1 MVGRALA
8 EFKKFMKG
16 RFEKK
21 VSFTLI
27 GAGTA
32 IAVSPFIP
40 SIWDIVL
47 WGLNN
52 MSVLQNGEKP
62 ITNNNYVYKL
72 FTVGIGLIFITL
84 GLWFYFK
91 TKEKAKKFN
100 MLQIRHT
107 SLGATSYTK
116 INKDLTEYNVFT
128 YDINQVEDMKILD
141 KDNLKYALKKQ
152 TDETKKILNRFNDS
166 TEGDIEVAYLGLAY
180 VPLVWLMGYQLS
192 DKVTPMFFEWNQNDK
207 SWNCIE
213 DNKKNFSPMSII
225 REDSIEEAEKT
236 KEIVI
241 KMAVSFPIQ
250 DKDLGGLNLD
260 GLNNY
265 YLHLTPPHRNSVIN
279 TVQLNN
285 YKKMFRD
292 LIDEIILKY
301 PNLEKVHLF
310 YAGQPSLAFTL
321 ASAISPRMDSKIE
334 FWIYNNYK
342 KSYPEYNWA
351 LKFDVNGEPIVTK
364 ITAEELVEN
373 VQS

>member
-192 DKVTPMFFEWNQNDK
+192 DKVTPTFFEWNQIK
-207 SWNCIE
+207 YKWECIE
-213 DNKKNFSPMSII
+213 DSMRSFPNLYLERNDLKQDVKNT
-225 REDSIEEAEKT
+225 E
-236 KEIVI
+236 EIVI
-241 KMAVSFPIQ
+241 KIGVTTHIYE
-250 DKDLGGLNLD
+250 KDLDGLNID

-265 YLHLTPPHRNSVIN
+265 YLHLATPHRNAVIC
-279 TVQLNN
+279 TAQLEN

-292 LIDEIILKY
+292 LLDEIMGKFRNLK
-301 PNLEKVHLF
+301 KIHLLF
-310 YAGQPSLAFTL
+310 SGQPSLAFTL
-321 ASAISPRMDSKIE
+321 ASAISPRMDTKKE
-334 FWIYNNYK
+334 FWIYNNLK
-342 KSYPEYNWA
+342 EEYPEYNWA
-351 LKFDVNGEPIVTK
+351 LKLKVNGELIETK
-364 ITAEELVEN
+364 ITAEEMMDN

>member
-100 MLQIRHT
+100 MLQIKHA

-116 INKDLTEYNVFT
+116 INKDLTEYNVFP

-141 KDNLKYALKKQ
+141 KDNLNYALKKQ

-166 TEGDIEVAYLGLAY
+166 TEGDIEVAYFGLAY

-225 REDSIEEAEKT
+225 REDSIEETQKT
-236 KEIVI
+236 KEVVI

-250 DKDLGGLNLD
+250 DKDLDGLNLD

-342 KSYPEYNWA
+342 KAYPEYNWA
-351 LKFDVNGEPIVTK
+351 LKLDVNGESIVTK
-364 ITAEELVEN
+364 ITAEEMVKN